1 MKTPYNEIV
10 NIASIGSQT
19 NPISLNEILRKANDE
34 QLTPAAQNKER
45 VLFLGIDVQQDFMDN
60 GALGVPGAHGDVE
73 RMTQFIYNNMD
84 KITNIAVSIDTHTPH
99 QIFHPC
105 WWFDTSYST
114 DGCTAMYDT
123 IIDGTEKLKE
133 YRDFLKNE
141 GMRVKAVFAIFGD
154 GMDNSSQPGGFAK
167 AKKAVEYLN
176 VEEIV
181 TAFISFGGQATQE
194 AKDLGFKNI
203 LDVSSSASELRRAFN
218 CLSKSVIEN
227 SKSAV
232 SKQDDFFDV

>member
-1 MKTPYNEIV
+1 MNETEQVIDGLDEV
-10 NIASIGSQT
+10 EIANTSIDEIDSENINLIFVGIDKSGSMGMYERDMVKALSDFKDALI
-19 NPISLNEILRKANDE
+19 NSKECDEILVARA
-34 QLTPAAQNKER
+34 
-45 VLFLGIDVQQDFMDN
+45 DFSDSATV
-60 GALGVPGAHGDVE
+60 GGYK
-73 RMTQFIYNNMD
+73 R
-84 KITNIAVSIDTHTPH
+84 ITE
-99 QIFHPC
+99 
-105 WWFDTSYST
+105 FDTSYST

-194 AKDLGFKNI
+194 AKDLG
-203 LDVSSSASELRRAFN
+203 VFN
-218 CLSKSVIEN
+218 H
-227 SKSAV
+227 
-232 SKQDDFFDV
+232 

>member
-1 MKTPYNEIV
+1 MNETEQVIDGLDEV
-10 NIASIGSQT
+10 EIANTSIDEIDSENINLIFVGIDKSGSMGMYERDMVKALSDFKDALI
-19 NPISLNEILRKANDE
+19 NSKECDEILVARA
-34 QLTPAAQNKER
+34 
-45 VLFLGIDVQQDFMDN
+45 DFSDSATV
-60 GALGVPGAHGDVE
+60 GGYK
-73 RMTQFIYNNMD
+73 R
-84 KITNIAVSIDTHTPH
+84 ITE
-99 QIFHPC
+99 
-105 WWFDTSYST
+105 FDTSYST
-114 DGCTAMYDT
+114 
-123 IIDGTEKLKE
+123 E
-133 YRDFLKNE
+133 
-141 GMRVKAVFAIFGD
+141 FAIFGD

>member
-1 MKTPYNEIV
+1 MFYIV
-10 NIASIGSQT
+10 TA
-19 NPISLNEILRKANDE
+19 LA
-34 QLTPAAQNKER
+34 R
-45 VLFLGIDVQQDFMDN
+45 VDN
-60 GALGVPGAHGDVE
+60 GSVLSRIKVCQRNRCV
-73 RMTQFIYNNMD
+73 RSRI
-84 KITNIAVSIDTHTPH
+84 V
-99 QIFHPC
+99 
-105 WWFDTSYST
+105 
-114 DGCTAMYDT
+114 
-123 IIDGTEKLKE
+123 
-133 YRDFLKNE
+133 
-141 GMRVKAVFAIFGD
+141 AIFINPPAR
-154 GMDNSSQPGGFAK
+154 MDNSSQPGGFAK

>member
-1 MKTPYNEIV
+1 MNRKEDYRDMEKYHKACQRQHRRYYSKT
-10 NIASIGSQT
+10 SF
-19 NPISLNEILRKANDE
+19 LCDEILVARA
-34 QLTPAAQNKER
+34 
-45 VLFLGIDVQQDFMDN
+45 DFSDSATV
-60 GALGVPGAHGDVE
+60 GGYK
-73 RMTQFIYNNMD
+73 R
-84 KITNIAVSIDTHTPH
+84 ITE
-99 QIFHPC
+99 
-105 WWFDTSYST
+105 FDTSYST

>member
-1 MKTPYNEIV
+1 MSEVVID
-10 NIASIGSQT
+10 G
-19 NPISLNEILRKANDE
+19 LNEVEVANTSVDE
-34 QLTPAAQNKER
+34 IDSENINLIF
-45 VLFLGIDVQQDFMDN
+45 VGIDKSGSMGTYQGDMIKALVDFKD
-60 GALGVPGAHGDVE
+60 ALTNSKECDEILVARADFSDTATVGGYK
-73 RMTQFIYNNMD
+73 R
-84 KITNIAVSIDTHTPH
+84 ITE
-99 QIFHPC
+99 
-105 WWFDTSYST
+105 FDTAYCT
-114 DGCTAMYDT
+114 GGCTAMYDT
-123 IIDGTEKLKE
+123 IIDGTEKLRE
-133 YRDFLKNE
+133 YRDFLKKE

-154 GMDNSSQPGGFAK
+154 GLDNSSVSNGFSN

-176 VEEIV
+176 NEEIV
-181 TAFISFGGQATQE
+181 TAFISFGGKATQE

>member
-1 MKTPYNEIV
+1 MN
-10 NIASIGSQT
+10 N
-19 NPISLNEILRKANDE
+19 
-34 QLTPAAQNKER
+34 ER
-45 VLFLGIDVQQDFMDN
+45 VTPKNAAKELQMDV
-60 GALGVPGAHGDVE
+60 
-73 RMTQFIYNNMD
+73 
-84 KITNIAVSIDTHTPH
+84 ITLRELMKREKLPI
-99 QIFHPC
+99 
-105 WWFDTSYST
+105 
-114 DGCTAMYDT
+114 GCTAMYDT